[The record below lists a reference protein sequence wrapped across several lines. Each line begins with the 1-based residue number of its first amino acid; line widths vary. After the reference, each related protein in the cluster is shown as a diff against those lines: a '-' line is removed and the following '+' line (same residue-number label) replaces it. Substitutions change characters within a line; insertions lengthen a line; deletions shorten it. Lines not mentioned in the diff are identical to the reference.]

1 MATKVKGNDVI
12 LSVRDGD
19 IFKPV
24 ACSISCELSSDADL
38 VEITTKNSGYW
49 KEFDYQALSWRVT
62 CDGVIILDD
71 ESTKASLF
79 LLLETQH
86 NFLEMIMQFTIQDDA
101 GNAKTIAGRVLI
113 PSIVFSGAV
122 DDYARHQE
130 TFQGTGGL
138 LITDG
143 LSTNITV
150 TLRAQGQDGTTGS
163 IDSAELVDDIGIVYP
178 LLSTPLSTAVFPDFN
193 TITAEVPA
201 GTYKLRITVITSALG
216 PAMES
221 HTLSHDALPGDIQ
234 HPGPSGA
241 TTYYDDPEPIWDFT
255 TDRTITLV
263 TGAS

>member
-19 IFKPV
+19 DFKPV
-24 ACSISCELSSDADL
+24 ACSISCEITSEADL

-49 KEFDYQALSWRVT
+49 KEWDYQVLSWKAT

-86 NFLEMIMQFTIQDDA
+86 NFLEMIMQCTIQDTA
-101 GNAKTIAGRVLI
+101 GNAKTITGRILI
-113 PSIVFSGAV
+113 PSVVFSGAV
-122 DDYARHQE
+122 DDFARHQE

-143 LSTNITV
+143 LSTSVTV
-150 TLRAQGQDGTTGS
+150 TLRAQGQDGTTGT
-163 IDSAELVDDIGIVYP
+163 INSAVLVDDIGIEYI
-178 LLSTPLSTAVFPDFN
+178 LLPSPLSTAVYPAFN
-193 TITAEVPA
+193 THAATVPS
-201 GTYKLRITVITSALG
+201 GVYKLRVSVTTSALG
-216 PAMES
+216 PALEA
-221 HTLSHDALPGDIQ
+221 HTFSHDALPGDAR
-234 HPGPSGA
+234 HPGPSGT
-241 TTYYDDPEPIWDFT
+241 TTYYPTPEPIWDFSV
-255 TDRTITLV
+255 DRTITLV